1 MSHSANPHYVD
12 PTRLHEACEAY
23 SRWLRGTPIWDGH
36 LHYLAPH
43 RIAQILAHG
52 RTTTVAPKNA
62 FDLVETVEAITCEYV
77 KAGGRSHDDLLET
90 IDTAVPR
97 ETDPDRES
105 YAIAEKLF
113 HKLTKEAIDK
123 PDWRSLFH
131 TKDETDNAPPLKFAI
146 EGFLQQDGITLI
158 GGLAGHGKTL
168 LMLNLAKSLIEG
180 GSLFQY
186 LPFEVNGTAR
196 RVIYL
201 VPESGLGPFVHRLKL
216 FSLDKHVGSK
226 LFYRTLSAKEHLAL
240 DDARLMDAVAGADVF
255 LDTAVRFMPGD
266 ENSAADQ
273 REFANTLFK
282 LQAAGAR
289 TITGAHHAPK
299 NYERFDSMTLENT
312 LRGSGDIGAMLA
324 TCWAVKQTDKATN
337 RLYIR
342 NVKPRDFEPCE
353 PFAIEGRPHIDQQ
366 GQFLMVAQP
375 GQAESPKPTVEK
387 LNRKAG
393 QQQEARAMLAAG
405 HTVVAIAQHL
415 KVTERTVFNWKAAG
429 LLDPE
434 TEKVVSGN

>member
-1 MSHSANPHYVD
+1 MSLSVANPAKFD
-12 PTRLHEACEAY
+12 PALTREACEAY

-36 LHYLAPH
+36 LHYLAPN

-52 RTTTVAPKNA
+52 RTTTVAPKKA
-62 FDLVETVEAITCEYV
+62 FDLVETVEAITFEYV

-97 ETDPDRES
+97 ETDPDREA

-131 TKDETDNAPPLKFAI
+131 SSNEVENAPPLKFAI

-158 GGLAGHGKTL
+158 GGLAGHGKTF
-168 LMLNLAKSLIEG
+168 LMLNMAKALIEG
-180 GSLFQY
+180 RSLFQY
-186 LPFEVNGTAR
+186 LPFEVNGTAK

-216 FSLDKHVGSK
+216 FGLQKHVESK
-226 LFYRTLSAKEHLAL
+226 FFFRTLSAKEPLTL
-240 DDARLMDAVAGADVF
+240 DDDRLMDAVAGADVF

-273 REFANTLFK
+273 RQFANTLFK

-299 NYERFDSMTLENT
+299 NYEKFDSMTLENT

-353 PFAIEGRPHIDQQ
+353 PFAIEGRPYIDQQ

-375 GQAESPKPTVEK
+375 GQADNPKPTVERI
-387 LNRKAG
+387 NRKAG
-393 QQQEARAMLAAG
+393 QQEEARIMLAAG
-405 HTVVAIAQHL
+405 HTQADIAKHL
-415 KVTERTVFNWKAAG
+415 KITERTVFNWKSAG
-429 LLDPE
+429 LLDPKPE
-434 TEKVVSGN
+434 TGK